1 MKQKKH
7 LQGHGYFR
15 KSKAYGLISGLAL
28 GAVAVTTTA
37 VSADETTATIDT
49 QPDVTVVSDSN
60 ATNLSEAQADN
71 SQSHTDLTNQS
82 GAQTGDLTNTVSSDS
97 LNQSVSAAQK
107 AGVDVTTG
115 DTVTHDSLAEA
126 QTDLNNQQVA
136 VDQATETQKAVDEAT
151 AKATEAAQQ

>member
-49 QPDVTVVSDSN
+49 QPDISVVSDSN
-60 ATNLSEAQADN
+60 ATNLSAPQADN
-71 SQSHTDLTNQS
+71 SEAHDTLTTQAGSQS
-82 GAQTGDLTNTVSSDS
+82 GDMTNSVTSDT

-115 DTVTHDSLAEA
+115 DTVTHDSLADA
-126 QTDLNNQQVA
+126 QADLNNQRKHKQQLMKQQLRLQKPLNSQVL
-136 VDQATETQKAVDEAT
+136 T
-151 AKATEAAQQ
+151 